1 MKNLTLADI
10 AQRKAEL
17 RQKIALQKDK
27 ITATSSE
34 IVVPITHITSG
45 KYFINNLKTGMTI
58 LNGIIIGYKLM
69 NKFRNF
75 FHKKR

>member
-10 AQRKAEL
+10 TQRKAEL

-45 KYFINNLKTGMTI
+45 KYFMNNLKTGMTI

-69 NKFRNF
+69 NKFRKF
-75 FHKKR
+75 FHKKK